1 MPTPYIQLILT
12 DIDGTILT
20 DQQALDPG
28 LKEAVQAL
36 KPRQIPFILASARSP
51 HGMFPLMEAL
61 DLDRSPL
68 ACYNGALILSG
79 DAKDYE
85 IIAEHGL
92 DRDDLGLILD
102 QVQEHFPQVAI
113 GWYSGTDWLV
123 NAHNQWT
130 DIEHQITGDHP
141 IVKDLQEV
149 FTQGDR
155 VAHKLLLIDEAEV
168 IAEVQAFLETLPL
181 KHSAC
186 YLSKAN
192 YLEITHPS
200 VSKEHAL
207 KEVAAFYQVPLANC
221 LTLGDNFNDVP
232 MLQAAGLGVAMANA
246 PQAVQDQADVVTAS
260 NNDRGV
266 SRALQRYVLKD

>member
-192 YLEITHPS
+192 YLEITHQS